1 MEHNTADLTN
11 IELNDLHLINILLCY
26 LLYRIK
32 EPVTPDALY
41 DIAVSTGIINY
52 FYYQD
57 SLDFLTKNGSLELKP
72 DKKGKA
78 CYMLTPQ
85 GELCALRLK
94 QYVPKIFR
102 DKLVLAALRYIARQ
116 KYENEVRITYEPMD
130 KGYYVH
136 LRCLDTGDDLLDMK
150 MFAPDLRQARL
161 SPTTIG
167 RFTSMPSVASKAYCS
182 SSLIPG
188 SLSLIPLLR

>member
-72 DKKGKA
+72 DKKGEA
-78 CYMLTPQ
+78 CYMLTSQ
-85 GELCALRLK
+85 
-94 QYVPKIFR
+94 
-102 DKLVLAALRYIARQ
+102 
-116 KYENEVRITYEPMD
+116 
-130 KGYYVH
+130 
-136 LRCLDTGDDLLDMK
+136 
-150 MFAPDLRQARL
+150 
-161 SPTTIG
+161 
-167 RFTSMPSVASKAYCS
+167 
-182 SSLIPG
+182 
-188 SLSLIPLLR
+188 

>member
-102 DKLVLAALRYIARQ
+102 DKLVLRAHGQGVLRSPALSGYRGRSAG
-116 KYENEVRITYEPMD
+116 YENVCAGSAASQAAGGADHEKPPGV
-130 KGYYVH
+130 
-136 LRCLDTGDDLLDMK
+136 
-150 MFAPDLRQARL
+150 LRQD
-161 SPTTIG
+161 
-167 RFTSMPSVASKAYCS
+167 
-182 SSLIPG
+182 PG
-188 SLSLIPLLR
+188 HRPAK

>member
-1 MEHNTADLTN
+1 MERNTADLTH

-32 EPVTPDALY
+32 QPITPDALY

-72 DKKGKA
+72 DKKGEP
-78 CYMLTPQ
+78 CYTLTPQ
-85 GELCALRLK
+85 GELCAMRLK
-94 QYVPKIFR
+94 NYVPKIFR
-102 DKLVLAALRYIARQ
+102 DKLVLAALRYTARQ
-116 KYENEVRITYEPMD
+116 KYENEVRITYESMD

-150 MFAPDLRQARL
+150 MFAPDMRQAKLLGERIMKNPLGFYGKILDIALQNEEEPYDL
-161 SPTTIG
+161 SDN
-167 RFTSMPSVASKAYCS
+167 
-182 SSLIPG
+182 
-188 SLSLIPLLR
+188 